1 MLLSFASSE
10 IFHGMG
16 IQMTN
21 NGTGVYYKP
30 GLELN
35 KFSQIVSDIGFHFD
49 TPFRI
54 MNYHGSNYQNRSI
67 SMLLL
72 TGYRRELLKDNIVG
86 TFHPVLSFQGGS
98 CLEINKLS
106 WNNISG
112 SIFIYTL
119 GIGFQFYNVRVLNEI
134 LFKINQLLS
143 EERTLSFQ
151 LSIYWK

>member
-1 MLLSFASSE
+1 
-10 IFHGMG
+10 
-16 IQMTN
+16 MTN
-21 NGTGVYYKP
+21 NGTGIYYKP
-30 GLELN
+30 GFELN
-35 KFSQIVSDIGFHFD
+35 KYSQIVSDIGLHFD

-54 MNYHGSNYQNRSI
+54 MNYYGSSYQNRSI

-86 TFHPVLSFQGGS
+86 AFRPVLAFQGGS
-98 CLEINKLS
+98 SLEINKLS

>member
-1 MLLSFASSE
+1 
-10 IFHGMG
+10 
-16 IQMTN
+16 MTN
-21 NGTGVYYKP
+21 NGTGIYYKP

-54 MNYHGSNYQNRSI
+54 MNYYGSSYQNRSI

-72 TGYRRELLKDNIVG
+72 TGYRRELLKNNIVG
-86 TFHPVLSFQGGS
+86 TFHPVLAFQGGRS
-98 CLEINKLS
+98 LEINKLS
-106 WNNISG
+106 LNNIRG
-112 SIFIYTL
+112 NNFIYTL

-151 LSIYWK
+151 LSIYWR